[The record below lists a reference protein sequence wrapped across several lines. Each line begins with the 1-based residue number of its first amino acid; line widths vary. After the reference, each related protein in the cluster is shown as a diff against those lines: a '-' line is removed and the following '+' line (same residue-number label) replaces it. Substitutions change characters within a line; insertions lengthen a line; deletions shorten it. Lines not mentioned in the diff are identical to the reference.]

1 MRTREA
7 GLSDKQ
13 SKMRTFI
20 QKFLDEHGYPPTV
33 RDIQHACGISSTSV
47 VDYNLNILEERG
59 VIKRNPD
66 ISRGIEMVGTGGK
79 RTVRIPM
86 LSSIAAG
93 EPLSVPDAG
102 AASRSH
108 DTYDI
113 PQELVAGKANVYAL
127 KVKGTSMIDALID
140 DGDIVIM
147 QQTSSADNGDMV
159 AARLKLD
166 NSFTLKRFY
175 KEPTRIRLQPA
186 NSQMQPIYVRPED
199 MEIQGRVLGVIRKL

>member
-7 GLSDKQ
+7 GLSEKQ
-13 SKMRTFI
+13 IKMRTYI

-79 RTVRIPM
+79 RTVRIPL
-86 LSSIAAG
+86 LSAIAAG
-93 EPLSVPDAG
+93 EPLQVPDAG
-102 AASRSH
+102 ATSRAH

-113 PQELVAGKANVYAL
+113 PQELVSGRTNVYAL
-127 KVKGTSMIDALID
+127 RVKGTSMIDALID

-147 QQTSSADNGDMV
+147 QHTSTADNGDMV

-166 NSFTLKRFY
+166 NSFTLKRFF

-186 NSQMQPIYVRPED
+186 NTLMQPIYLRPED
-199 MEIQGRVLGVIRKL
+199 IEIQGRVLGVIRKL

>member
-1 MRTREA
+1 MRIKETS
-7 GLSDKQ
+7 LSDKQ

-79 RTVRIPM
+79 RTVRIPL

-93 EPLSVPDAG
+93 EPLTVPDVG
-102 AASRSH
+102 AASRGH

-127 KVKGTSMIDALID
+127 KVKGMSMIDALID
-140 DGDIVIM
+140 DGDVVIM
-147 QQTSSADNGDMV
+147 QQTSTADNGDMV

-199 MEIQGRVLGVIRKL
+199 IEIQGRVLGVIRKL